1 MSPSASGSSAPPSM
15 LQTGSGPQA
24 SAATKPVRTTA
35 DHSLSCAECRRLKL
49 KCNRQWP
56 CETCVKRNIAHLCPD
71 DTQKKEKKQAGSSRS
86 ADADGTAVWDK
97 LGELERKI
105 DLLVSAQLSS
115 HPQRLKNDSI
125 SNLSMPSGNGLL
137 HDLADLAADQ
147 RYRSRPRRPSESNSN
162 SSNSK
167 MTATSKSNAQGTL
180 TMGPDGRALYHGP
193 NAHSVY
199 FARELEEETQEKG
212 LGKVGTAEKNK
223 EASPE
228 LGQAIPAGVT
238 TRPGS
243 PFNPVTSPGAAAL
256 PLPLSAS
263 TPRSDGLNDSSAL
276 MWTTPG
282 LRSPHSSAAI
292 YAHLRQYLPTRD
304 AAWRMFQVC
313 DACVTFM
320 WDPIPFHDSI
330 DHIFGAVYQ
339 DKGPVEKPPHPHVL
353 SLVFSTMALGILFDV
368 RRQLNDPLGK
378 QMYVC
383 AWSALCMSNFTEGLG
398 LDGMAALSR
407 CIVYLTGRRGGKY
420 AESAYPLHGTLM
432 RLTISSG
439 MHRDPA
445 AWDVPVTTYM
455 AGRSREEAKEAERER
470 RRRLFWD
477 LQCMDVLRS
486 LSLHRPPSLLD
497 RYVDTLFPAEWSLN
511 NLSEQKHQ
519 SKGLFHAF
527 KCIQTRIYDRM
538 LDECL
543 CTNNATNYEAT
554 MKLDEEIKHLIRLVP
569 PYMQPALDEV
579 EPSADPYSALEKAYT
594 DKDARDNLI
603 LEMQRYTNLVNIH
616 QGLILLHRTWFS
628 RALQKDA
635 EDSAVE
641 QANQQPF
648 PGTNDE
654 EICDVG
660 PFAHSVRTVLASSS
674 ETILLIRALWSRQPA
689 LTNRWFFYWN
699 LCFSAAVCCAL
710 YVIRAP
716 KSKAAQGALSDA
728 IGGQRHV
735 EDQAGSDDDFASVRL
750 QRQQQSDGRQKRV
763 ALEDGGDEEE
773 EDDGMEL
780 IGQER
785 RPTKKKKVGGADQR
799 PGASGSTATASN
811 GDSPDLFS
819 NSNDSFATGYLA
831 AAAAAAVGAPS
842 QSMSNFG
849 MDVTMSSR
857 NGDPFPLA
865 LAPLRQPA
873 QPFTDPDAPPSSS
886 YPQTSYPLTDNTA
899 LGNSASASGGTEA
912 SLWIQLLSS
921 GIEWGDDLSN
931 IDSLFSS

>member
-1 MSPSASGSSAPPSM
+1 
-15 LQTGSGPQA
+15 
-24 SAATKPVRTTA
+24 
-35 DHSLSCAECRRLKL
+35 
-49 KCNRQWP
+49 
-56 CETCVKRNIAHLCPD
+56 
-71 DTQKKEKKQAGSSRS
+71 
-86 ADADGTAVWDK
+86 
-97 LGELERKI
+97 
-105 DLLVSAQLSS
+105 
-115 HPQRLKNDSI
+115 
-125 SNLSMPSGNGLL
+125 
-137 HDLADLAADQ
+137 
-147 RYRSRPRRPSESNSN
+147 
-162 SSNSK
+162 
-167 MTATSKSNAQGTL
+167 
-180 TMGPDGRALYHGP
+180 
-193 NAHSVY
+193 
-199 FARELEEETQEKG
+199 
-212 LGKVGTAEKNK
+212 
-223 EASPE
+223 
-228 LGQAIPAGVT
+228 
-238 TRPGS
+238 
-243 PFNPVTSPGAAAL
+243 
-256 PLPLSAS
+256 
-263 TPRSDGLNDSSAL
+263 
-276 MWTTPG
+276 
-282 LRSPHSSAAI
+282 
-292 YAHLRQYLPTRD
+292 
-304 AAWRMFQVC
+304 
-313 DACVTFM
+313 
-320 WDPIPFHDSI
+320 
-330 DHIFGAVYQ
+330 
-339 DKGPVEKPPHPHVL
+339 
-353 SLVFSTMALGILFDV
+353 
-368 RRQLNDPLGK
+368 
-378 QMYVC
+378 
-383 AWSALCMSNFTEGLG
+383 
-398 LDGMAALSR
+398 
-407 CIVYLTGRRGGKY
+407 
-420 AESAYPLHGTLM
+420 
-432 RLTISSG
+432 
-439 MHRDPA
+439 
-445 AWDVPVTTYM
+445 
-455 AGRSREEAKEAERER
+455 
-470 RRRLFWD
+470 
-477 LQCMDVLRS
+477 
-486 LSLHRPPSLLD
+486 
-497 RYVDTLFPAEWSLN
+497 
-511 NLSEQKHQ
+511 
-519 SKGLFHAF
+519 
-527 KCIQTRIYDRM
+527 
-538 LDECL
+538 
-543 CTNNATNYEAT
+543 

-716 KSKAAQGALSDA
+716 KSKAAQGALSDVRAA
-728 IGGQRHV
+728 IGLLEKAKVGWRPLEVPYSILRRLEARGTSKIRQ
-735 EDQAGSDDDFASVRL
+735 GSDDFASVRL